1 MSPRPAS
8 PPSLTLVLGKEDFLA
23 ERAVAMVVGAARS
36 RDAST
41 DVRRL
46 PAPSLDR
53 GTVTEL
59 LGPSLFGEPRVV
71 AVTGLHEAPDEVLG
85 ELTSL
90 VGDLP
95 EDTHLVLVHRG
106 GNRGKALLAAARAAN
121 AVEVDCPEIKYDSDK
136 QTFVVGEF
144 RAARRKVSA
153 GAARALVEAL
163 GSDLRELANGCS
175 QLIADT
181 TGVVEEA
188 VVERYYGGRVEATGF
203 KVADKV
209 LEGRAQEALVL
220 LRHALATGV
229 APVLITSALAN
240 ALRVVVRVGS
250 VRRSAPS
257 GEVARELSLAPWMV
271 DKARRQMQ
279 GWTAEG
285 LDRSIQ
291 TVARADAAVKGA
303 ESDPIYA
310 LERAVLA
317 VARARG

>member
-1 MSPRPAS
+1 MSPKPA
-8 PPSLTLVLGKEDFLA
+8 PPPPLTLVLGKEDFLV
-23 ERAVAMVVGAARS
+23 ERAVATVVGAARAH
-36 RDAST
+36 DAAT
-41 DVRRL
+41 DIRRL
-46 PAPSLDR
+46 PAAGLNR

-71 AVTGLHEAPDEVLG
+71 AVTGLQEGSDEVLG
-85 ELTSL
+85 ELTAL

-106 GNRGKALLAAARAAN
+106 GNRGKALLAAARAAR
-121 AVEVDCPEIKYDSDK
+121 AVEVNCPEIKYDGDK
-136 QTFVVGEF
+136 QTFVLGEF
-144 RAARRKVSA
+144 RAARRKISA

-181 TGVVEEA
+181 TGVVEET
-188 VVERYYGGRVEATGF
+188 VVERYYGGRVETSGF

-209 LEGRAQEALVL
+209 LEGRAEEALLL

-229 APVLITSALAN
+229 APVLVTSALAN

-271 DKARRQMQ
+271 DKARRQLP
-279 GWTAEG
+279 GWTAEA

-291 TVARADAAVKGA
+291 TVARADAAVKGG

-317 VARARG
+317 VSRARG